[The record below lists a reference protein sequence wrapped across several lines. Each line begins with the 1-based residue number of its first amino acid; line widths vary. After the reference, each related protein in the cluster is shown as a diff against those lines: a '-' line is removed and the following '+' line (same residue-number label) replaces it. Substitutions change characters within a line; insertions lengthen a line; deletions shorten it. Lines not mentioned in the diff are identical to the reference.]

1 MGGGALQLLHAGGN
15 SLLAGKTV
23 QKRSTPSRTRRTIAL
38 DFSQIQTHEQLQLH
52 RRHSTLIALVPI
64 RKRRSSGI
72 VSCSESN
79 SSLVDSVAETEPA
92 HDVASDS
99 SSSSPAVPPL
109 VGGRGS
115 FTVAGI
121 EVVRSIEEAENEVL
135 KAVSEV
141 AITSAGLESPSFS
154 RPTQVSAASEQQ
166 SSSSSAVAASV
177 VVSEVANAMK
187 ILEKGARESGSGGD
201 EDDEEDLVVDNHAKM
216 MTALEQLTSAV
227 EPTLMAAEVADVLLS
242 KTNEDDG
249 IEGKNFFEQLRE
261 IVAFAG
267 PALGIWLSGPI
278 MSLIDTSVIGN
289 SSSLELA
296 ALGM

>member
-15 SLLAGKTV
+15 SLLAGKTL
-23 QKRSTPSRTRRTIAL
+23 QNGLTPSRSRRTIAL
-38 DFSQIQTHEQLQLH
+38 DFTQIQTHEQLQLH
-52 RRHSTLIALVPI
+52 RRHLTLVPI

-79 SSLVDSVAETEPA
+79 SSLIDSVAETEPA

-99 SSSSPAVPPL
+99 PSSSPAVPPL

-141 AITSAGLESPSFS
+141 AITSVGLESPSFS

-166 SSSSSAVAASV
+166 SSSSAVAASV

-187 ILEKGARESGSGGD
+187 TLEKGAREIVSDGD
-201 EDDEEDLVVDNHAKM
+201 EDSEEDLLVENHAKM

-249 IEGKNFFEQLRE
+249 IEGKNFFEELRE

>member
-15 SLLAGKTV
+15 ALLAGKTL

-38 DFSQIQTHEQLQLH
+38 DFAQIQTHQQLQLH
-52 RRHSTLIALVPI
+52 HGHSTLIALVPI
-64 RKRRSSGI
+64 RKRRRSGI

-79 SSLVDSVAETEPA
+79 SSLIDSVAETEPA

-109 VGGRGS
+109 VGS

-141 AITSAGLESPSFS
+141 AFASVGLESSSFS
-154 RPTQVSAASEQQ
+154 RPMQVLAASEP

-177 VVSEVANAMK
+177 MVSEVADAMK
-187 ILEKGARESGSGGD
+187 TLEKGVRESGRDGD
-201 EDDEEDLVVDNHAKM
+201 EDDEEEELVVEDHAKM

-227 EPTLMAAEVADVLLS
+227 EPTLMVAEVADVLLS
-242 KTNEDDG
+242 KTNEGDG

>member
-1 MGGGALQLLHAGGN
+1 MGGGALQLLNAGGN
-15 SLLAGKTV
+15 SLIAGKTV
-23 QKRSTPSRTRRTIAL
+23 QKRLTPSRTRRTTAL
-38 DFSQIQTHEQLQLH
+38 DFTQIQTHEQLQLH

-64 RKRRSSGI
+64 RKLRSSGI

-79 SSLVDSVAETEPA
+79 SSLIDSVAETEPA

-141 AITSAGLESPSFS
+141 AITSVGLESPSFS

-166 SSSSSAVAASV
+166 SSSSTVAASV

-187 ILEKGARESGSGGD
+187 ALEKGARESGSDGD
-201 EDDEEDLVVDNHAKM
+201 EEHLVVDDHAKM

>member
-1 MGGGALQLLHAGGN
+1 MGGGALQLLNAGGN
-15 SLLAGKTV
+15 SLIAGKTV
-23 QKRSTPSRTRRTIAL
+23 QKRLTPSRTRRTTAL
-38 DFSQIQTHEQLQLH
+38 DFTQIHTHEQLQLH
-52 RRHSTLIALVPI
+52 RGHSTLVALVPI

-72 VSCSESN
+72 VSCLDSN
-79 SSLVDSVAETEPA
+79 SSLIDSVAETEPA
-92 HDVASDS
+92 HDAASDS
-99 SSSSPAVPPL
+99 SSTSPALPPL
-109 VGGRGS
+109 VGGRES

-141 AITSAGLESPSFS
+141 AITSVGLESPSFS

-166 SSSSSAVAASV
+166 ISSSSAVAASV

-187 ILEKGARESGSGGD
+187 TLEKGARESGSDG
-201 EDDEEDLVVDNHAKM
+201 DEEDLVVDDHAKM

-227 EPTLMAAEVADVLLS
+227 EPTLMAAEAADVLLS
-242 KTNEDDG
+242 KTNEEDG

-267 PALGIWLSGPI
+267 PALGIWLSGPL
-278 MSLIDTSVIGN
+278 MSLIDTAVIGN

>member
-1 MGGGALQLLHAGGN
+1 MGGGALQLLHGGGN

-38 DFSQIQTHEQLQLH
+38 DFTQIQTHEQLQLH

-79 SSLVDSVAETEPA
+79 SSLIDSVAETEPA
-92 HDVASDS
+92 DDVASDS

-141 AITSAGLESPSFS
+141 AITSVGLESPSFN

-166 SSSSSAVAASV
+166 SSSSAVAASV

-187 ILEKGARESGSGGD
+187 TLEKGARESGSDGD

-227 EPTLMAAEVADVLLS
+227 EPTLMAAEVADALLS